1 MPADWGRDDPRKEIA
16 PAVLLGRRGDPG
28 HKGIAERSPFGGPDR
43 GLRGGVGAG
52 GARPLGAP
60 LAEEEAG
67 ASRPRSRR
75 ARAVGAEEPLGASKS
90 GEGLELSSLPFRASC
105 PHCQET
111 FVVPRTAEGA
121 AAPPPSEEPES
132 HAGCAGT
139 RGRPPR
145 PVPPALPR
153 RLPGADSPGFS
164 AALASCSRG
173 PGPFRDLFLSPSPRR
188 GQ

>member
-1 MPADWGRDDPRKEIA
+1 MPENWGRDDPRREIA
-16 PAVLLGRRGDPG
+16 PAVLLGRRGYPG
-28 HKGIAERSPFGGPDR
+28 HKGRAERSPFGGPDR
-43 GLRGGVGAG
+43 GLRGGIGAG
-52 GARPLGAP
+52 SARPLWTP
-60 LAEEEAG
+60 QAEEEAG

-75 ARAVGAEEPLGASKS
+75 SRAEGAEQRVGASKS
-90 GEGLELSSLPFRASC
+90 GEGLELSSLQFRASC

-111 FVVPRTAEGA
+111 AVVPRTAEGA
-121 AAPPPSEEPES
+121 APPPPAEEPEW

-164 AALASCSRG
+164 AVLASCSRTP
-173 PGPFRDLFLSPSPRR
+173 PGAVPIAFATAWTIN
-188 GQ
+188 

>member
-1 MPADWGRDDPRKEIA
+1 MGKGRPSQRDCPCGVAGTSWVPRTQRKSRALPIRRTGQGAAGWDRSWKCA
-16 PAVLLGRRGDPG
+16 PAVDS
-28 HKGIAERSPFGGPDR
+28 A
-43 GLRGGVGAG
+43 
-52 GARPLGAP
+52 
-60 LAEEEAG
+60 AEEKAG

-75 ARAVGAEEPLGASKS
+75 SRAEGAEQRVGASKS
-90 GEGLELSSLPFRASC
+90 GEGLELSSLQFRASC

-111 FVVPRTAEGA
+111 AVVPRTAEGA
-121 AAPPPSEEPES
+121 APPPPAEEPES

-164 AALASCSRG
+164 AVLASCSRTP
-173 PGPFRDLFLSPSPRR
+173 PGAVPIAFATAWTIN
-188 GQ
+188 